1 MLKCKFKQIKK
12 KTYIFFNIVT
22 WLQEMFDAEADQST
36 AMLDESGVVRL
47 MQKLNSNIAPTRVQ
61 QKVKVS
67 LITMVLK

>member
-1 MLKCKFKQIKK
+1 
-12 KTYIFFNIVT
+12 
-22 WLQEMFDAEADQST
+22 MFDAEADQST

-67 LITMVLK
+67 VITMVLCPRK